1 MPVISWP
8 HAHAAHAIADFLK
21 DVSACED
28 RVTTRL
34 PRERVYPL
42 AVVQPA
48 GFGPLGSDAAIQAD
62 EPRLQ
67 VDVWAKTQEQALA
80 IAAVVFRL
88 LDARFGGALRF
99 ITLLTEDEG
108 EPGFYYETKVERIAR
123 SGGGDA
129 WFDEIAK
136 KFRVTAFYNVKVNI

>member
-1 MPVISWP
+1 MPVICWP
-8 HAHAAHAIADFLK
+8 HAHAAHAIAEFLT
-21 DVSACED
+21 DVSACEE

-34 PRERVYPL
+34 PRERTYPL

-48 GFGPLGSDAAIQAD
+48 GFGPLGSDSAIQAD

-80 IAAVVFRL
+80 IAAVFFRL
-88 LDARFGGALRF
+88 LDSRFGGALRCA
-99 ITLLTEDEG
+99 TLMTEDEA
-108 EPGFYYETKVERIAR
+108 EPGWFYETKIERIAR
-123 SGGGDA
+123 SGGGDV

-136 KFRVTAFYNVKVNI
+136 VFRSTAFYNLKVNL

>member
-1 MPVISWP
+1 MPVVCWP
-8 HAHAAHAIADFLK
+8 HAHAAHAIADFLT

-48 GFGPLGSDAAIQAD
+48 GFGPLGSDSAIQAD
-62 EPRLQ
+62 EQRLQ
-67 VDVWAKTQEQALA
+67 LDVWAKTQEQALA
-80 IAAVVFRL
+80 IAALFFRL
-88 LDARFGGALRF
+88 LDARFDGALRF
-99 ITLLTEDEG
+99 TTLMTEDEA
-108 EPGFYYETKVERIAR
+108 EPGLYYEMNVERIAR
-123 SGGGDA
+123 SGGGDV

-136 KFRVTAFYNVKVNI
+136 VFRSTAFYSVKVNL